1 MTRSHDKV
9 AAEHLSRNAYL
20 YIRQSTLRQVMEN
33 TESTQ
38 RQYALRQKAITLGWL
53 NEQVVVI
60 DSDLGE
66 SGASTDRA
74 GFQRLVSDV
83 GLGRAG
89 IVIGLEVSRLARN
102 SSDWHRLLEI
112 CALTQTLILDEDGLY
127 DPSHF
132 NDRLLLGLKG
142 TMSEAELHVL
152 RARLNGGRMNKARR
166 GELNFLLPVGL
177 TRDSQ
182 DRVILEP
189 DQQVQQ
195 TLNLFF
201 QTYERLGTATAVV
214 KEFRNQDL
222 LFPRKIQRG
231 VRKGEILW
239 GELEHSRALQ
249 VLHNPR
255 YSGTYV
261 YGRHRVDRSGSKK
274 APVAL
279 PIDEWEIVIPQAH
292 PGYISWEQYQRNLK
306 QLRECAQ
313 AHGKDR
319 RQSPAGAGPA
329 LLQGLAVCGRC
340 GQRMTLRYNTRDGRQ
355 VPTYVCQRQGIER
368 AQPICQSIPGQTLD
382 AEIGNLL
389 LEMMTPLTL
398 DVSLAVQ
405 QELQQRQEE
414 VEQVRRQHLDRMQYQ
429 ADVARQRY
437 MEVDPRHRLVADTL
451 ETEWNQALRELA
463 QAKEEHERQRVRDH
477 LQLDDQTRQ
486 KVQELVRD
494 FPRVWNDP
502 QTSHQQRK
510 RILRLLVEDVT
521 LLKEK
526 KTIQTHIRFRGGM
539 TRSLE
544 VSKPLNAGEA
554 RTTHPEIIHQI
565 DTLLDQHTT
574 AEIAHILNEQGK
586 LSGEGKPFSN
596 LIIRRLCRDYQLKS
610 RYDRLREQGLLT
622 VTELAE
628 QLEVTPTTINTW
640 RRNGLLRT
648 HRYNGKEFLYDP
660 PDETS
665 PTKQQGRKFA
675 ERKQFPKVTLH
686 QPHKVHHAT

>member
-405 QELQQRQEE
+405 HELQQRQEE

>member
-1 MTRSHDKV
+1 MTQPHDKV
-9 AAEHLSRNAYL
+9 TAEHLSRNAYL

-292 PGYISWEQYQRNLK
+292 PGYITWEQYQRNLK

-340 GQRMTLRYNTRDGRQ
+340 GQRMTLRYHTRSGRQ

-414 VEQVRRQHLDRMQYQ
+414 IEQVRRQHLDRMQYQ

-463 QAKEEHERQRVRDH
+463 QAKEEYERQRVRDH

-502 QTSHQQRK
+502 QTPHQQRK

-544 VSKPLNAGEA
+544 VSKPLSAGEA
-554 RTTHPEIIHQI
+554 RTTHPEIIRQI

-574 AEIAHILNEQGK
+574 AEIAHILNEQEK

-596 LIIRRLCRDYQLKS
+596 RIIQRLCHDYQLKS
-610 RYDRLREQGLLT
+610 HYDRLREQGLLT
-622 VTELAE
+622 ATELAE
-628 QLEVTPTTINTW
+628 QLEVTRTTINIW

-675 ERKQFPKVTLH
+675 ERKHFPKVTLH

>member
-1 MTRSHDKV
+1 MTQPHDKV
-9 AAEHLSRNAYL
+9 TAEHLSRNAYL

-292 PGYISWEQYQRNLK
+292 PGYITWEQYQRNLK

-340 GQRMTLRYNTRDGRQ
+340 GQRMTLRYHTRSGRQ

-414 VEQVRRQHLDRMQYQ
+414 IEQVRRQHLDRMQYQ

-463 QAKEEHERQRVRDH
+463 QAKEEYERQRVRDH

-502 QTSHQQRK
+502 QTPHQQRK

-544 VSKPLNAGEA
+544 VSKPLSAGEA
-554 RTTHPEIIHQI
+554 RTTHPEIIRQI

-574 AEIAHILNEQGK
+574 AEIAHILNEQEK

-596 LIIRRLCRDYQLKS
+596 RIIQRLCHDYQLKS
-610 RYDRLREQGLLT
+610 
-622 VTELAE
+622 
-628 QLEVTPTTINTW
+628 
-640 RRNGLLRT
+640 
-648 HRYNGKEFLYDP
+648 H
-660 PDETS
+660 
-665 PTKQQGRKFA
+665 
-675 ERKQFPKVTLH
+675 
-686 QPHKVHHAT
+686 